1 MKGLIMVEKTLLPS
15 TIELTS
21 AKVPVIH
28 SIVSSDT
35 KSNILGIII
44 IASLMWLFIPSESS
58 HWMVTTAWWCCG
70 PVLLIFGLISLLS
83 YNYSFFDNKT
93 TYTEF
98 DISWSDYE
106 RCSTEMKEL
115 KSKMLELGYT
125 TLVSGNGLRLPD
137 SAEIYTDSLIVN
149 FPRTIDPVDIGIFS
163 HSRFHLCF
171 HGLTR
176 GGKEL
181 KKTVL
186 QEIELSKNPPHT
198 KIDIVKIF
206 AEHKR
211 KERERQERE
220 RKEHE
225 REAKKIEADRKRKA
239 KEELERKKR
248 EREAKKKE
256 TDRRRKEKELAD
268 KRKEYIENYLVE
280 SEMKGRYNTIFCD
293 ELKLLFQRAHYHK
306 HDFSESGLA
315 RTINQQFWE
324 PLGKPKSGDD
334 FPIDSVWMLRQI
346 DNLTPKSILQIKEKI
361 NSWKKGII
369 GEMNQHLSVQ
379 IARLSSVSHLEAFV
393 NLMNIWKRCS
403 ELERAVEITDRLF
416 QISPKSLDENDF
428 EYVLSDM
435 GIERQ

>member
-15 TIELTS
+15 TIKLTS

-35 KSNILGIII
+35 KLNILGIII
-44 IASLMWLFIPSESS
+44 IPSLMWLFIPSESS
-58 HWMVTTAWWCCG
+58 HWMVTIAWICFG
-70 PVLLIFGLISLLS
+70 PFLLLGFLIKLISYDFS
-83 YNYSFFDNKT
+83 TDK
-93 TYTEF
+93 EF
-98 DISWSDYE
+98 SISWSDYE

-125 TLVSGNGLRLPD
+125 TLVSGNGLSLSD
-137 SAEIYTDSLIVN
+137 SAEIYTDSLVVN
-149 FPRTIDPVDIGIFS
+149 FPLTIDPGVIGIFS

-176 GGKEL
+176 VGKEL

-186 QEIELSKNPPHT
+186 QEIKLSKNPPHA
-198 KIDIVKIF
+198 KIDIPTKV
-206 AEHKR
+206 AEHARILFEERARARNELEQRIEERNARWAEEEREAERKR
-211 KERERQERE
+211 KAEEERE
-220 RKEHE
+220 RKEREQKE
-225 REAKKIEADRKRKA
+225 RAPKRK
-239 KEELERKKR
+239 
-248 EREAKKKE
+248 
-256 TDRRRKEKELAD
+256 D
-268 KRKEYIENYLVE
+268 YIENYLVE
-280 SEMKGRYNTIFCD
+280 SEMKGRYNTIFCE
-293 ELKLLFQRAHYHK
+293 ELKLLFQRTHYHR
-306 HDFSESGLA
+306 HDFPESGLA

-324 PLGKPKSGDD
+324 PLGKPKRGDD

-403 ELERAVEITDRLF
+403 EFEQAVEITDRLF